1 MKIISIIFILFFS
14 LFIIGCS
21 KEHVMSYDDVV
32 SKCMNY
38 TYAEKCGMENCIL
51 SYSTQFTDAIQYGA
65 QKNYLNCRLLECKI
79 G

>member
-1 MKIISIIFILFFS
+1 
-14 LFIIGCS
+14 
-21 KEHVMSYDDVV
+21 MSYDDVV